1 MENEEVKDLAVV
13 EESKVM
19 NLSDYRKASNTQ
31 VGTFSNIHD
40 SKELF
45 NLSSHV
51 DFKLNDVV
59 GEKIRVKKVLVRK
72 FEKPLD
78 EPIVNEETGEIKS
91 YEYKVSCV
99 LVDDNGKSYATG
111 SKIFANLLMML
122 RYREQWLLWIIID
135 TITVVM
141 WILANDL
148 IMVTMW
154 SVYLVNAFY
163 GYYNWSK
170 ISKER

>member
-111 SKIFANLLMML
+111 SKIFANLLISYL
-122 RYREQWLLWIIID
+122 ID
-135 TITVVM
+135 NGGI
-141 WILANDL
+141 NDL
-148 IMVTMW
+148 TKDGIEIQIVKNPLENGR
-154 SVYLVNAFY
+154 SSLGFIVL
-163 GYYNWSK
+163 
-170 ISKER
+170 

>member
-13 EESKVM
+13 EESRVM
-19 NLSDYRKASNTQ
+19 NLTDYRKASNTQ

-59 GEKIRVKKVLVRK
+59 GEKIRVKKVLIRK

-78 EPIVNEETGEIKS
+78 EPKVNEETGEIIT

-111 SKIFANLLMML
+111 SKIFSNLLISYL
-122 RYREQWLLWIIID
+122 ID
-135 TITVVM
+135 NGGI
-141 WILANDL
+141 NDL
-148 IMVTMW
+148 TKDGIEIQIVKNPLENGR
-154 SVYLVNAFY
+154 SSLGFIVL
-163 GYYNWSK
+163 
-170 ISKER
+170 